1 MTNHPLRRP
10 AADDGFVLLETV
22 VSIGL
27 IAVVMAAFTTFFVS
41 TVAFTN
47 QQRATQVATQIANS
61 AVEAIRALPASDL
74 VNGHDPTSVKV
85 QFAAASATV
94 RPWLSTMTP
103 ATDSAAA
110 PGSGATAAVPT
121 NGVTQTLNNIVY
133 TSNTYLGTCVI
144 PTGVT
149 VNASC
154 ARGAAA
160 TGIGFLRVV
169 VAVTWTG
176 ARCPPA
182 GCGYVTSTLLSTVLE
197 LGKLRTA
204 PGGSV
209 NPPLL
214 VHRT

>member
-94 RPWLSTMTP
+94 GPASSDCSASPSPASSTT
-103 ATDSAAA
+103 
-110 PGSGATAAVPT
+110 
-121 NGVTQTLNNIVY
+121 
-133 TSNTYLGTCVI
+133 
-144 PTGVT
+144 
-149 VNASC
+149 
-154 ARGAAA
+154 R
-160 TGIGFLRVV
+160 
-169 VAVTWTG
+169 
-176 ARCPPA
+176 
-182 GCGYVTSTLLSTVLE
+182 
-197 LGKLRTA
+197 
-204 PGGSV
+204 
-209 NPPLL
+209 
-214 VHRT
+214 